1 MVYKTTDDMDSLI
14 DHYLKGEMS
23 PEEQDEFIDLLYKDK
38 GLLERAYMTAMLI
51 VSVND

>member
-14 DHYLKGEMS
+14 DHYLKGDMS
-23 PEEQDEFIDLLYKDK
+23 PDEQDEFVDLLYKDK
-38 GLLERAYMTAMLI
+38 RLLERAYMTAMLI

>member
-1 MVYKTTDDMDSLI
+1 MVYKSTDDMDSLI

-38 GLLERAYMTAMLI
+38 RLLERAYMTAMLI

>member
-1 MVYKTTDDMDSLI
+1 MVYKSTDDMDSLI

-23 PEEQDEFIDLLYKDK
+23 PEEQDEFIDLLYKDTR
-38 GLLERAYMTAMLI
+38 LLERAYMTAMLI

>member
-23 PEEQDEFIDLLYKDK
+23 PEEQDEFVDLLGKNM
-38 GLLERAYMTAMLI
+38 EP
-51 VSVND
+51 